1 MKSVFDKIWNVI
13 LIVLFVIIILPFGI
27 IAMVVIIPI
36 HFLWELICTPRHIKK
51 YKQSAY
57 YRDLGLKYTFACHT
71 NWDYKLYNQIKAANL
86 PIDFLPLNT
95 NKSNRH
101 FGYLTYGDTLIDI
114 HVATDAYYDE
124 DSQQWLCTNRD
135 DEESDVETLH
145 GEILQTV
152 TENTG
157 ITKVTKVVSLMNR
170 HEMSTEELELAEAS
184 PLFLLYDDESII
196 EALKA
201 FIEQEAQS

>member
-1 MKSVFDKIWNVI
+1 MKTFFEKIWNVI
-13 LIVLFVIIILPFGI
+13 LIVLFTIIILPLGI
-27 IAMVVIIPI
+27 IATVVILPI
-36 HFLWELICTPRHIKK
+36 YWLWELICTPWHIKK

-71 NWDYKLYNQIKAANL
+71 NWEYKLYNQIKAANL
-86 PIDFLPLNT
+86 PIDLLLLNPT
-95 NKSNRH
+95 NRNRH
-101 FGYLTYGDTLIDI
+101 FGYLTYGNILIDI

-145 GEILQTV
+145 GEILQTA

-157 ITKVTKVVSLMNR
+157 ITKFTKVVSLMNR
-170 HEMSTEELELAEAS
+170 HEMSPEELELAEAS
-184 PLFLLYDDESII
+184 PLFLLYDDENILD
-196 EALKA
+196 ALRA
-201 FIEQEAQS
+201 FIESHPQ